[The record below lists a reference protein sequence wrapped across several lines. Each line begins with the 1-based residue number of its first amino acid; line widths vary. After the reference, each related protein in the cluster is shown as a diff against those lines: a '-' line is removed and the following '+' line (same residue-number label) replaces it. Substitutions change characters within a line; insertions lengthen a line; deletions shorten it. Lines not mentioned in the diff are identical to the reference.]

1 MVRGV
6 SSQCNILQRQVRT
19 LVSVSLPL
27 AGNKKEVCTITGFF
41 KCASKRSHGVV
52 GNGPMIQQY
61 TEVCCHER
69 SPREVF
75 HT

>member
-27 AGNKKEVCTITGFF
+27 AGNKKEVCTITGFLN
-41 KCASKRSHGVV
+41 VLQNV
-52 GNGPMIQQY
+52 PMVSS
-61 TEVCCHER
+61 EMGL
-69 SPREVF
+69 
-75 HT
+75 